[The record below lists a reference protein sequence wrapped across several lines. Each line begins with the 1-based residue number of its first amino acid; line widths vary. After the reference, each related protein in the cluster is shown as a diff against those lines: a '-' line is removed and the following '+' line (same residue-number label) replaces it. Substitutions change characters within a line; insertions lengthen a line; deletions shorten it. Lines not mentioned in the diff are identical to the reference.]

1 LIVNLHSVVQHN
13 DWTGSAQ
20 ALTNFIVALSKELPL
35 RRWIIVRLMNLYSGP
50 EGAGVIGASFK
61 RADRQFCL
69 LSSAPVQ
76 G

>member
-1 LIVNLHSVVQHN
+1 MIVNLHSGVQLN

-35 RRWIIVRLMNLYSGP
+35 RRWIIVRLMNLYS
-50 EGAGVIGASFK
+50 AGVIGASFK